1 MEIIGTVLNF
11 ALENQEPE
19 SIYYIE
25 QQGVWWS
32 PWKQF
37 EEEMEAEADYR
48 VKGRKESKEMI
59 HTVLARSSAIKRRK
73 EDQLQSGIQLVEVF

>member
-1 MEIIGTVLNF
+1 MRTEQSNQRGRKTRRMPLCQRTLGEPFKMEIIGTVLNF

-37 EEEMEAEADYR
+37 EEEMEAEADYT
-48 VKGRKESKEMI
+48 E
-59 HTVLARSSAIKRRK
+59 
-73 EDQLQSGIQLVEVF
+73 